1 MTWDKG
7 SSGLVFYTDAQ
18 YWHSLKSDEERNC
31 DDWDVDMSIYYRD
44 ARPEFDSAQLLEM
57 KEELDAKAG
66 SSKHKS
72 VFKKRRQKT
81 FIRNELALKSGKIN
95 QTGVPKTLKVHFPVF
110 VKDSGRC
117 VVGSSKKKF
126 PRKKE
131 EFAGNEFALK
141 QMQKHGW
148 EKGQG
153 LGINNRGIKTAL
165 DGKTDGQTNRAGLG
179 YRE

>member
-44 ARPEFDSAQLLEM
+44 ARPDLDSTQLMEM
-57 KEELDAKAG
+57 KEEHDAREG
-66 SSKHKS
+66 SSNHKS
-72 VFKKRRQKT
+72 VFKKRIPKT
-81 FIRNELALKSGKIN
+81 YIRNELALKSGKVN
-95 QTGVPKTLKVHFPVF
+95 HTDVTKTSTVHFPVF
-110 VKDSGRC
+110 VKDSGHNIMS
-117 VVGSSKKKF
+117 SSKKKV

-131 EFAGNEFALK
+131 DFEGNEFALK

-148 EKGQG
+148 QKGQG
-153 LGINNRGIKTAL
+153 LGINNRGIKMAL
-165 DGKTDGQTNRAGLG
+165 DGEIDGQRSRAGLG